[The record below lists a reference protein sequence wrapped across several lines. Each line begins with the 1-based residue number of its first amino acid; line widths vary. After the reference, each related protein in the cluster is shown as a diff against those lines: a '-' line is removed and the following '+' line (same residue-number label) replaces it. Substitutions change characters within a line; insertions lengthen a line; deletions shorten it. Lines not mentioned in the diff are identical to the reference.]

1 LIDVGVVMNATTLFL
16 EQGYIGRGLVI
27 VAQFSCLNYLLI
39 VHLFQCAKIEINLS
53 IIHLNNKT
61 LRFPNFSKQIQ
72 VQAMSPENT
81 IDSD

>member
-1 LIDVGVVMNATTLFL
+1 MDLSILC
-16 EQGYIGRGLVI
+16 I

-39 VHLFQCAKIEINLS
+39 VHLFQCAKIEINIS
-53 IIHLNNKT
+53 IIHFNNKT
-61 LRFPNFSKQIQ
+61 LCSPNFSKQIQ